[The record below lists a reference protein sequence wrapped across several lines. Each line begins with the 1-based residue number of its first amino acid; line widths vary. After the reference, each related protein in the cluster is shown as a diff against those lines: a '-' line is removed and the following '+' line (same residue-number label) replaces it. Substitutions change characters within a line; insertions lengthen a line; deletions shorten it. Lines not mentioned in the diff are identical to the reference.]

1 MSSVSGDPTLPYTDR
16 VWETVKTDSLTRI
29 QKTMP
34 ADKRIP
40 VTEETRKELHELKE
54 PGETYDDLLRGL
66 AQKRRR
72 EKLEDRVQ
80 ELEDADSDELTSLDD
95 V

>member
-1 MSSVSGDPTLPYTDR
+1 MS
-16 VWETVKTDSLTRI
+16 
-29 QKTMP
+29 

-54 PGETYDDLLRGL
+54 PGETYDELLREL
-66 AQKRRR
+66 AQHRRR
-72 EKLEDRVQ
+72 EDLKERLQ
-80 ELEDADSDELTSLDD
+80 ELEDADSDDLTPLED

>member
-1 MSSVSGDPTLPYTDR
+1 MS
-16 VWETVKTDSLTRI
+16 
-29 QKTMP
+29 

-54 PGETYDDLLRGL
+54 PGQTYDDLLKDL
-66 AQKRRR
+66 AQQRRR
-72 EKLEDRVQ
+72 QNLEQRFQKLEEADR
-80 ELEDADSDELTSLDD
+80 DELTSLSD

>member
-1 MSSVSGDPTLPYTDR
+1 MS
-16 VWETVKTDSLTRI
+16 
-29 QKTMP
+29 

-54 PGETYDDLLRGL
+54 PGQTYDDLLAEL
-66 AQKRRR
+66 AQQRRR
-72 EKLEDRVQ
+72 QDLEQRFQ
-80 ELEDADSDELTSLDD
+80 ELEDADRDELTSLTD

>member
-1 MSSVSGDPTLPYTDR
+1 MS
-16 VWETVKTDSLTRI
+16 
-29 QKTMP
+29 

-54 PGETYDDLLRGL
+54 PGETYDDLLKDL
-66 AQKRRR
+66 AQQRRR
-72 EKLEDRVQ
+72 EDLEQRFQ
-80 ELEDADSDELTSLDD
+80 ELEETDRDALTNLSD

>member
-1 MSSVSGDPTLPYTDR
+1 MHRAMS
-16 VWETVKTDSLTRI
+16 
-29 QKTMP
+29 

-54 PGETYDDLLRGL
+54 PGQTYDELLREL
-66 AQKRRR
+66 AQQRRR
-72 EKLEDRVQ
+72 QDLEQRFKALEDV
-80 ELEDADSDELTSLDD
+80 DSDELTPLSD

>member
-1 MSSVSGDPTLPYTDR
+1 MS
-16 VWETVKTDSLTRI
+16 
-29 QKTMP
+29 

-54 PGETYDDLLRGL
+54 PGQTYDDLLQEL
-66 AQKRRR
+66 AEQRRR
-72 EKLEDRVQ
+72 QNLEQRFQ
-80 ELEDADSDELTSLDD
+80 ELETADHDELTPLDA

>member
-1 MSSVSGDPTLPYTDR
+1 MS
-16 VWETVKTDSLTRI
+16 
-29 QKTMP
+29 

-54 PGETYDDLLRGL
+54 PGQTYDDLLKQL
-66 AQKRRR
+66 AKQRRR
-72 EKLEDRVQ
+72 RDLERGFR
-80 ELEDADSDELTSLDD
+80 ELEDADRAELTSLSD

>member
-1 MSSVSGDPTLPYTDR
+1 MCRAVS
-16 VWETVKTDSLTRI
+16 
-29 QKTMP
+29 

-54 PGETYDDLLRGL
+54 PGQTYDDLLQEL
-66 AQKRRR
+66 AQQRRR
-72 EKLEDRVQ
+72 QNLEQRFQDLEEADR
-80 ELEDADSDELTSLDD
+80 DELTPLSD

>member
-1 MSSVSGDPTLPYTDR
+1 MS
-16 VWETVKTDSLTRI
+16 
-29 QKTMP
+29 

-54 PGETYDDLLRGL
+54 PGQTYDDLLQEL
-66 AQKRRR
+66 AQHRRR
-72 EKLEDRVQ
+72 QDLEKRFQQLE
-80 ELEDADSDELTSLDD
+80 EADSDDLTPLSD

>member
-1 MSSVSGDPTLPYTDR
+1 MS
-16 VWETVKTDSLTRI
+16 
-29 QKTMP
+29 

-54 PGETYDDLLRGL
+54 PGETYDDLLKQL
-66 AQKRRR
+66 ARQRRR
-72 EKLEDRVQ
+72 QDLEHRFQALEEADR
-80 ELEDADSDELTSLDD
+80 DELTPLSD

>member
-1 MSSVSGDPTLPYTDR
+1 MTIAIPR
-16 VWETVKTDSLTRI
+16 TVKTISLIRPYRP
-29 QKTMP
+29 MS

-54 PGETYDDLLRGL
+54 PGQTYDDLLAEL
-66 AQKRRR
+66 AQQRRR
-72 EKLEDRVQ
+72 QDLEQRFQ
-80 ELEDADSDELTSLDD
+80 ELEDADRDELTSLTD